1 MGESIPNMT
10 LSSPGLKVKMI
21 PIDSIKENPENRR
34 LHPGRNI
41 EAIKRSLARFGQR
54 EPLLVRDGIVLG
66 GNGRLRAMLE
76 LGWMEALVTDHSDLT
91 EEQARALGLALNRTA
106 ELAEWHWQG
115 LAEDLRKL
123 LGEGYEAQDLGWE
136 DYEIEPLLAADWS
149 PPAVINDPDQNPP
162 PVPEGNRG
170 SEGEPWVVMLSAEQK
185 EVVEAALATTMGA
198 EDEGMTRGEALV
210 RICEAI

>member
-1 MGESIPNMT
+1 MT
-10 LSSPGLKVKMI
+10 LSPPGLKVKMV
-21 PIDSIKENPENRR
+21 PIVSLKENPENRR

-54 EPLLVRDGIVLG
+54 EPLLVRGGIVLG
-66 GNGRLRAMLE
+66 GNGRLRAMQE
-76 LGWMEALVTDHSDLT
+76 LGWTEALVTDHSDLT

-123 LGEGYEAQDLGWE
+123 LGEGYAAQDLGWE

-149 PPAVINDPDQNPP
+149 PPAIADDPEQSPP
-162 PVPEGNRG
+162 SGPKGTGG
-170 SEGEPWVVMLSAEQK
+170 SEGEPWVVMLTTEQK
-185 EVVEAALATTMGA
+185 EVVEAALAATMAG
-198 EDEGMTRGEALV
+198 ENEGTTRGEALT
-210 RICEAI
+210 RICEASS